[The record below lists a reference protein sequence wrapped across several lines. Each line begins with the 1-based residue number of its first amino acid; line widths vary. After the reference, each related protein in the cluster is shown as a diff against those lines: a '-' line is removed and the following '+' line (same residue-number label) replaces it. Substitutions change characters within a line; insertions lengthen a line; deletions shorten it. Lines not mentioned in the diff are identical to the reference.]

1 MLALAARCGLGDNTQ
16 MLGLGDLGSSL
27 PESFDDAFV
36 GYKSIY
42 SADWKHVRDYVQ
54 NATAVLNPLCSKS
67 DTENWDEQMCSAIW
81 QRDRLRCDEL
91 LHEANQRKDK
101 DLVKGHGTL
110 PRGRLA
116 DLHLEQLEPDERGAI
131 QGHGRRRR

>member
-1 MLALAARCGLGDNTQ
+1 MCSKPASVRHPWVIIELRQMVEQEVRTFLGQAKLANLA
-16 MLGLGDLGSSL
+16 
-27 PESFDDAFV
+27 
-36 GYKSIY
+36 

-67 DTENWDEQMCSAIW
+67 ATENWDEQMCSAIW

-91 LHEANQRKDK
+91 LHEANQRKGQRSGQ
-101 DLVKGHGTL
+101 GHGTL